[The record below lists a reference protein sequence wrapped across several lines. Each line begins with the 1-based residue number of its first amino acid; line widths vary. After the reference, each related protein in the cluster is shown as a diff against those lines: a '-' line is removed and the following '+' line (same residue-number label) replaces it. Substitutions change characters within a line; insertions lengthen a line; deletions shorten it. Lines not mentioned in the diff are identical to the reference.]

1 MVSQETG
8 SAVTGELLNTFVTHN
23 RSRFPLLVR
32 VTDWKEETSILENHV
47 VRPGVQLVIHG
58 WTRQTKVLAK
68 AGGLYYAVP
77 LTYGGQFR
85 VRAKTF
91 NGAVQLWNAR
101 PKACL
106 RVVRPDMDDP
116 SLLVVGDLLRL
127 KRPQEEEEDDE
138 DDYHADGGDHRR
150 RFVRGDTKKFLRC
163 EKIHPGSGSAADFRI
178 PLSCS
183 ARFEEVLEDF
193 PANPDSVQIREL
205 VQTLTCRDVEVE
217 LVSPSPDRPAKDRDL
232 PDRTSIL
239 LSDNVTEQAVYVSV
253 EGPTAPA
260 FHLPLRTLIY
270 VTIVRGLDKRCSPL
284 LTKQAPKLST
294 LDRCVE
300 LLPPEVFDSLRPSQR
315 SFESPDFVAEESR

>member
-1 MVSQETG
+1 MATQEN
-8 SAVTGELLNTFVTHN
+8 GELLNTFVTHN
-23 RSRFPLLVR
+23 RSHFPLLVR
-32 VTDWKEETSILENHV
+32 VTDWKEETSILENHL
-47 VRPGVQLVIHG
+47 VRPGVELVVHG

-91 NGAVQLWNAR
+91 SGAVQLWNAR
-101 PKACL
+101 PKSCL
-106 RVVRPDMDDP
+106 RVVTPDLEDP
-116 SLLVVGDLLRL
+116 NLLAVGDLLRL
-127 KRPQEEEEDDE
+127 KKPQDYDDD
-138 DDYHADGGDHRR
+138 DDYPDGDRR
-150 RFVRGDTKKFLRC
+150 RFVRETKKFLSC
-163 EKIHPGSGSAADFRI
+163 EKLHPGSGSSTDFPI
-178 PLSCS
+178 PLTCS

-193 PANPDSVQIREL
+193 PANPDSVHIREL

-217 LVSPSPDRPAKDRDL
+217 LVSLSPDRPAKDRDL
-232 PDRTSIL
+232 PERTSIL

-253 EGPTAPA
+253 ETPATPA

-270 VTIVRGLDKRCSPL
+270 VTIVRRLDKRCSPL

-300 LLPPEVFDSLRPSQR
+300 LLPPDVFDSLRPSQR
-315 SFESPDFVAEESR
+315 SFESPDFTAEESR

>member
-1 MVSQETG
+1 MLSQETG
-8 SAVTGELLNTFVTHN
+8 SPVIGELLNTFVTHN

-47 VRPGVQLVIHG
+47 VRPGVELVVHG

-77 LTYGGQFR
+77 LTYGGQFH

-91 NGAVQLWNAR
+91 SGAVQLWNAR
-101 PKACL
+101 PKSRL
-106 RVVRPDMDDP
+106 RVVKPDVEDP
-116 SLLVVGDLLRL
+116 NLVAVGDLVRL
-127 KRPQEEEEDDE
+127 KRPQDE
-138 DDYHADGGDHRR
+138 DDDDYPLDGGDRR
-150 RFVRGDTKKFLRC
+150 RFVRETKKFLRC
-163 EKIHPGSGSAADFRI
+163 EKFHPSSASSTDFRI

-193 PANPDSVQIREL
+193 PANPDSVHIREL
-205 VQTLTCRDVEVE
+205 VQTLSYRDVEVE

-232 PDRTSIL
+232 PETAPIL

-253 EGPTAPA
+253 ESPTAPA

-270 VTIVRGLDKRCSPL
+270 VTIVRVLDKRCSPL

-315 SFESPDFVAEESR
+315 SFESPDLVAEESR

>member
-1 MVSQETG
+1 MVSQEK
-8 SAVTGELLNTFVTHN
+8 GELLNTFVTHN
-23 RSRFPLLVR
+23 RSHFPLLVR
-32 VTDWKEETSILENHV
+32 VTDWKEETSILENHL
-47 VRPGVQLVIHG
+47 VRPGVELVVHG

-91 NGAVQLWNAR
+91 SGAVQLWNAR
-101 PKACL
+101 PKSCL
-106 RVVRPDMDDP
+106 RVVIPDLEDP
-116 SLLVVGDLLRL
+116 NLLAVGDLLRL
-127 KRPQEEEEDDE
+127 KKPEDY
-138 DDYHADGGDHRR
+138 DDDDDSPDGDRR
-150 RFVRGDTKKFLRC
+150 RFVRETKKFLRC
-163 EKIHPGSGSAADFRI
+163 EKLHPGSGSSTDFRI
-178 PLSCS
+178 PLTCS
-183 ARFEEVLEDF
+183 ARFEEALEDF
-193 PANPDSVQIREL
+193 PANPDSVHIREL

-232 PDRTSIL
+232 PERTSIL

-253 EGPTAPA
+253 ENPAAPA

-270 VTIVRGLDKRCSPL
+270 VTIVRRLDKRCSPL

-300 LLPPEVFDSLRPSQR
+300 LLPPDVFDSLRPSQR
-315 SFESPDFVAEESR
+315 SFESPDFIAEESR